1 MRLLNKPGTESN
13 TGPRDIEMALL
24 VVVVR
29 FRHEKYTEEMRKLVI
44 NWC

>member
-24 VVVVR
+24 LVVAR
-29 FRHEKYTEEMRKLVI
+29 LKHENYTEEMSELVI